1 VEQNL
6 THQQKIQSLGL
17 LGKVATP
24 EGFGSDEALQVLFG
38 YGLSEPSPQLRRALQ
53 VALTHVSYVY
63 ENSSRFS
70 AAIRGVFSPLQ
81 ELGKSYLRKQAA
93 VEIFRRQQIPN
104 VGFLSG
110 EVAQVS
116 SSLQR
121 WVTQQAWILKS
132 CSIGR
137 SLDRNSLPSRV
148 VADFFY
154 QVAGVLCLAGEDK
167 TAASLVNALIAYS
180 DKSAGIRDPKS
191 LLQEQVKQTLTY
203 EYRRIGPDHA
213 AVFHAT
219 VTSQD
224 GRQGTGEGASK
235 KTASRGAAE
244 DFLRKYVPRV
254 FRKEIDQGI
263 GTDAVEVPEEPLHVQ
278 TVGRLQ
284 DLFSLSPAARP
295 LLSQALI
302 HSSWAY
308 ENQPRMRACRQRD
321 NLILGYLGSQVLNYE
336 FSLSCARQVVEDPL
350 QELSLSSPA
359 NRVLDKAFRYAGL
372 AQGLLLG
379 VGQASLGVPMELGA
393 NTFQAV
399 VGAVFVS
406 KSFPAAM
413 RPEWPVEWEPIWR
426 MMVQET
432 QDRVDP
438 STLLSQAASSMKME
452 LDFDFIAS
460 GPDHARKYK
469 AVAVLGSQ
477 ALGVRTKVS
486 GADVAGKTHARQVVS
501 QVILDVLADLARER
515 PKKSLVKSKGD
526 LSLAR
531 FILTHQASIISEQR
545 IPVQRWVDS
554 ELFGLHWASSP
565 RSLLEWSQDA
575 DELVTRVV
583 DFRSSASRF
592 EQTFRTANEAIS
604 DSVDDMES
612 ELTAALDVLENVDD
626 AEGVSRDQLD
636 VLVQLCNIYR
646 CLGSRDPDISV
657 GELAA
662 DWQLLHRGRLE
673 LPQDLP
679 VVKLSGRER
688 AILDAALNSVTKAR
702 SKVVVEIAGSK
713 PLRLYFAA
721 THPLDRATLLRTCS
735 LWSRVSRTVKL
746 EATESGIQAT
756 VAGATVPESPG
767 PITRAAL
774 AAMEPI
780 AHPYQA
786 AVADLLHDLKNQLVA
801 ARLAV
806 SSPADTRTARL
817 EQQLAASRHLDQA
830 QALVVRLRATTSLLK
845 PVDAEN
851 TELGSFIRSYASTML
866 SRLPRH
872 ISLSVPDARQ
882 TVRVAL
888 SERGLMA
895 VLDNL
900 VGNSIEALSD
910 GGAIALDWTA
920 DDNEA
925 VIEVADDGPGLPEQ
939 VIEALSSG
947 ERVRSTKP
955 GGNGLGL
962 LGVRSLLGRVGGA
975 LTLVPANSGTAW
987 LITLPLSSDLSQEA
1001 S

>member
-1 VEQNL
+1 M
-6 THQQKIQSLGL
+6 HQQKMHSLGV
-17 LGKVATP
+17 LGKVVSP
-24 EGFGSDEALQVLFG
+24 EGFVSDEALQRLRGF
-38 YGLSEPSPQLRRALQ
+38 GLSDPSPQLRKALQ
-53 VALTHVSYVY
+53 VALTHASYAH
-63 ENSSRFS
+63 ENSSFFP

-93 VEIFRRQQIPN
+93 VEIFRRQAIPN

-116 SSLQR
+116 SSLQH
-121 WVTQQAWILKS
+121 WVTRQVWILSS

-137 SLDRNSLPSRV
+137 SLNRDSLPSRV

-154 QVAGVLCLAGEDK
+154 QVIGVLCLAGEDK
-167 TAASLVNALIAYS
+167 TAALLVSDLIAYS
-180 DKSAGIRDPKS
+180 DQSAGIRDPKT
-191 LLQEQVKQTLTY
+191 LLQEQVKQPLTY
-203 EYRRIGPDHA
+203 EYRRSGPDHA

-235 KTASRGAAE
+235 KTASRAAAE
-244 DFLRKYVPRV
+244 EFLRKYVPNV
-254 FRKEIDQGI
+254 FRKEPDGES
-263 GTDAVEVPEEPLHVQ
+263 GTDALEITEEPAHSQ

-284 DLFSLSPAARP
+284 DLFSLSSAARP

-308 ENQPRMRACRQRD
+308 ENRPKMKACRQRD
-321 NLILGYLGSQVLNYE
+321 NLILGHIGSQVLNYE
-336 FSLSCARQVVEDPL
+336 FSLSCARQIVEDPL
-350 QELSLSSPA
+350 QELSNSTPP
-359 NRVLDKAFRYAGL
+359 NRVLDKAFRHAGL

-379 VGQASLGVPMELGA
+379 VGQASLGVPLELGA

-406 KSFPAAM
+406 KSYPAAM
-413 RPEWPVEWEPIWR
+413 RPEWPTEWEPIWR
-426 MMVQET
+426 MVVQEI
-432 QDRVDP
+432 QDGVDP
-438 STLLSQAASSMKME
+438 STLLAQIASAMKLQLE
-452 LDFDFIAS
+452 CDFVAS
-460 GPDHARKYK
+460 GPDHARKYT

-477 ALGVRTKVS
+477 ALGVQTKVS
-486 GADVAGKTHARQVVS
+486 GTAVAGKTHARQDVS
-501 QVILDVLADLARER
+501 QRILDVLARLASEY
-515 PKKSLVKSKGD
+515 PKQALAKGEGD

-531 FILTHQASIISEQR
+531 FILTHQAAIISEQR
-545 IPVQRWVDS
+545 IPVQRWVDA

-565 RSLLEWSQDA
+565 RRLLEWSQDA

-583 DFRSSASRF
+583 DFRSGASRF
-592 EQTFRTANEAIS
+592 EQTFRTANEADS
-604 DSVDDMES
+604 DSIDDMET
-612 ELTAALDVLENVDD
+612 ELTATLDVLESVDD
-626 AEGVSRDQLD
+626 AESISRDQLD
-636 VLVQLCNIYR
+636 VLVQLCNVYR
-646 CLGSRDPDISV
+646 CLGSRDPDILV

-688 AILDAALNSVTKAR
+688 AILDAAMNSVMKSR
-702 SKVVVEIAGSK
+702 SKVIVEVASSE
-713 PLRLYFAA
+713 PLRLNFM
-721 THPLDRATLLRTCS
+721 TETPLDRTTLVRACS

-746 EATESGIQAT
+746 AANETGIQAA
-756 VAGATVPESPG
+756 VVGATVPESPG

-801 ARLAV
+801 ARLAT

-830 QALVVRLRATTSLLK
+830 HALVVRLRATTSLLQ

-851 TELGSFIRSYASTML
+851 TELGSFLRSYASTML

-888 SERGLMA
+888 SERGLIA

-900 VGNSIEALSD
+900 VGNSIEALSE
-910 GGAIALDWTA
+910 GGAITLDWTA

-962 LGVRSLLGRVGGA
+962 LGVRSLLGRVGGEF
-975 LTLVPANSGTAW
+975 TLVPTSSGTAW
-987 LITLPLSSDLSQEA
+987 LITLPLSSDLTQEG

>member
-1 VEQNL
+1 M
-6 THQQKIQSLGL
+6 HQQKIHSLGL
-17 LGKVATP
+17 LGKVASP
-24 EGFGSDEALQVLFG
+24 EGFGSDEALQGLRDF
-38 YGLSEPSPQLRRALQ
+38 GLSDPNPPLRKALQ
-53 VALTHVSYVY
+53 VALTHTSYVY
-63 ENSSRFS
+63 ENDSLFP

-81 ELGKSYLRKQAA
+81 ELGKSYLRKQVA
-93 VEIFRRQQIPN
+93 VEIFRRESIPN

-121 WVTQQAWILKS
+121 WVPQQAWILSS

-137 SLDRNSLPSRV
+137 SLSRNSLPWRV

-154 QVAGVLCLAGEDK
+154 QVVGVLCLAGEDE
-167 TAASLVNALIAYS
+167 TAASLVSDVLAYS
-180 DKSAGIRDPKS
+180 DQSAGIRDPKT
-191 LLQEQVKQTLTY
+191 LLQEQIKQPLTY
-203 EYRRIGPDHA
+203 EYRRSGPDHA
-213 AVFHAT
+213 AAFQAT

-224 GRQGTGEGASK
+224 GRQGMGEGPNK
-235 KTASRGAAE
+235 KAASRGAAE
-244 DFLRKYVPRV
+244 EFLRKYVPKV
-254 FRKEIDQGI
+254 SRKEPDPEL
-263 GTDAVEVPEEPLHVQ
+263 GTNAVEIPEELPHGRM
-278 TVGRLQ
+278 VGRLQ

-308 ENQPRMRACRQRD
+308 ENRPKMKECRQRD
-321 NLILGYLGSQVLNYE
+321 NLILGYIGSQVLNYE
-336 FSLSCARQVVEDPL
+336 FSLSCARQAAEYPL
-350 QELSLSSPA
+350 QELLSLSSPP

-379 VGQASLGVPMELGA
+379 AGQASLGIPQELGA

-399 VGAVFVS
+399 IGAVFVS

-413 RPEWPVEWEPIWR
+413 RPEWPIEWEPIWR
-426 MMVQET
+426 MVVQES
-432 QDRVDP
+432 QDADP
-438 STLLSQAASSMKME
+438 STLLAQIASAMKLHFD
-452 LDFDFIAS
+452 LDFVAS

-477 ALGVRTKVS
+477 ELGVQTKVP

-501 QVILDVLADLARER
+501 QIILDVIAHLASEHPKQSLA
-515 PKKSLVKSKGD
+515 KSKGA

-531 FILTHQASIISEQR
+531 FVLTHQAAIISEQH

-554 ELFGLHWASSP
+554 KLFGLHWASSP
-565 RSLLEWSQDA
+565 RKLLEWSQDA
-575 DELVTRVV
+575 DDLVTRVV
-583 DFRSSASRF
+583 DFRPSASRF
-592 EQTFRTANEAIS
+592 EQAFRAANEAIS
-604 DSVDDMES
+604 DSVDDIES
-612 ELTAALDVLENVDD
+612 ELTATLDVLESVDN
-626 AEGVSRDQLD
+626 AESISRDQLD
-636 VLVQLCNIYR
+636 VLVQLCNVYR

-673 LPQDLP
+673 IPQALPL
-679 VVKLSGRER
+679 VRVTGRER
-688 AILDAALNSVTKAR
+688 AILDAAMNSVMTSR
-702 SKVVVEIAGSK
+702 SKVVVEVASSQ
-713 PLRLYFAA
+713 PLRLDFAT
-721 THPLDRATLLRTCS
+721 THPLDRATLEHTCS
-735 LWSRVSRTVKL
+735 LWSRVSRTVKV
-746 EATESGIQAT
+746 EATENGIQAT
-756 VAGATVPESPG
+756 VVGATVPDSPG

-801 ARLAV
+801 ARLAT

-830 QALVVRLRATTSLLK
+830 QALAVRLRATTSLLK

-851 TELGSFIRSYASTML
+851 TELGSFLRSYASTML

-888 SERGLMA
+888 SERGLIA

-900 VGNSIEALSD
+900 VGNSIEALSE
-910 GGAIALDWTA
+910 GGAIMLDWTS

-925 VIEVADDGPGLPEQ
+925 VIEVADDGPGLPGQ

-962 LGVRSLLGRVGGA
+962 LGVRSLLGRVGGE
-975 LTLVPANSGTAW
+975 LTLVPSNSGTAW
-987 LITLPLSSDLSQEA
+987 LITLPLSSDLTQEG